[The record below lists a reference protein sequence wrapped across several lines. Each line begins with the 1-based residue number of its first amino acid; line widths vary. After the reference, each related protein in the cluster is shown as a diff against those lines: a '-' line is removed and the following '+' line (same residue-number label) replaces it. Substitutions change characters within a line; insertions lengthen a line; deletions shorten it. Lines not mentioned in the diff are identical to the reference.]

1 MKRAIKTLSVAVLL
15 ALIVIVIAISWL
27 IPNYAVKI
35 NSEITNF
42 FLTDHSSDKLLDPED
57 FGIQKNGIEYFSL
70 LTPDGLTISAF
81 RVLPEDSVVKKG
93 TIVFLHGIRRTKECS
108 FPMASFFSKKGY
120 DCFAMDL
127 RSHGDSS
134 GDFITFG
141 NSEHRDVSSFIDYI
155 SENFGLENRV
165 VLWGQ
170 SLGAAVAFLT
180 AESDARVD
188 ALISESTYSDFESSV
203 GDFFSSYTGFN
214 SPFIERVI
222 IKRVSRMANFRPD
235 DISPLKAAKNIHIP
249 VLIVHGNNDNKIN
262 PVYANELFLG
272 LASNN
277 KRILIIP
284 GASHLDVWNK
294 GGVGYFAE
302 VDKFLNTAV
311 LNFSSDE

>member
-1 MKRAIKTLSVAVLL
+1 MKGLVFTELLEYVENNFGFDMADKIIEEAKLPNNGSFTQAGNYPFEELVRLVVALSKESNIEV
-15 ALIVIVIAISWL
+15 
-27 IPNYAVKI
+27 P
-35 NSEITNF
+35 
-42 FLTDHSSDKLLDPED
+42 KLLEIFGEHMFSRLISLNPQLKDNFESSLDLISRVDDIIHPEV
-57 FGIQKNGIEYFSL
+57 QKLYPGADLPKFNLIEKH
-70 LTPDGLTISAF
+70 PN
-81 RVLPEDSVVKKG
+81 K
-93 TIVFLHGIRRTKECS
+93 IV
-108 FPMASFFSKKGY
+108 
-120 DCFAMDL
+120 
-127 RSHGDSS
+127 
-134 GDFITFG
+134 
-141 NSEHRDVSSFIDYI
+141 IDYI

>member
-1 MKRAIKTLSVAVLL
+1 MLFS
-15 ALIVIVIAISWL
+15 
-27 IPNYAVKI
+27 
-35 NSEITNF
+35 
-42 FLTDHSSDKLLDPED
+42 
-57 FGIQKNGIEYFSL
+57 NGI
-70 LTPDGLTISAF
+70 
-81 RVLPEDSVVKKG
+81 
-93 TIVFLHGIRRTKECS
+93 
-108 FPMASFFSKKGY
+108 FFSKKGY

-134 GDFITFG
+134 GDYITFG